1 MPVAFRAD
9 RVLLVHSLGM
19 FNQGLDNDRI
29 PVMEFPLDQ
38 DLEDRITPLPDLV
51 RDDFWDQEERNALN
65 LFRYNSRTFWITG
78 HRLPPREYQ
87 MAAPH
92 NSE

>member
-38 DLEDRITPLPDLV
+38 DLEDRIAPLPDLV
-51 RDDFWDQEERNALN
+51 SDDF
-65 LFRYNSRTFWITG
+65 
-78 HRLPPREYQ
+78 
-87 MAAPH
+87 
-92 NSE
+92 